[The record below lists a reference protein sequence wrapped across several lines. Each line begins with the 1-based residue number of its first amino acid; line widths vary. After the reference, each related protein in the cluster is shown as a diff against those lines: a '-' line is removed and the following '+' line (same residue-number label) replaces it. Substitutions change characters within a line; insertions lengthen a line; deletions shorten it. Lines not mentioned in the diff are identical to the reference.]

1 MRRDKVKTTHPLVR
15 QITRA
20 SGPFASPR
28 ARGPRMR
35 SVRGGERGEGVR
47 NERRDVLRGWHGAFG
62 KNGFRVFRITVHER
76 TEALEALG

>member
-1 MRRDKVKTTHPLVR
+1 
-15 QITRA
+15 
-20 SGPFASPR
+20 
-28 ARGPRMR
+28 MR